1 MARVDQLA
9 DNGST
14 DETSGTREEYTHD
27 DLHLS

>member
-14 DETSGTREEYTHD
+14 DETRGTREEYTHD
-27 DLHLS
+27 TP